1 MDGEHAAVMHVRPSG
16 NPAVQDHHDAGEV
29 GKLGGDASVELGPF
43 AGDDV
48 EELCLALV
56 TAWELER
63 QACAHSAS
71 LSISRAV
78 GLIPVDTSRRT
89 LAFLLDLGPMRTLR
103 RMRWSW
109 EPADLERVT
118 CRRPVDICKHMNYIR
133 GQRYIRWPTK
143 R

>member
-1 MDGEHAAVMHVRPSG
+1 MHVRPSG

-71 LSISRAV
+71 LPLAEPWVSSH
-78 GLIPVDTSRRT
+78 VDTSRRT

-109 EPADLERVT
+109 EPA
-118 CRRPVDICKHMNYIR
+118 
-133 GQRYIRWPTK
+133 
-143 R
+143 